1 MRKLF
6 EARGEY
12 NVFHDYYRKLVQA
25 LHDEGVTR
33 NVFCVNVDALI
44 ATLLLKMMWPAW
56 QAGSLASSEL
66 ETAAFT
72 AFLYGRLIGC
82 ARDRRPPQPRQEH
95 GHPHPAV
102 AGEVRCVSHRP
113 ALRRDDR
120 ACAAGRNA
128 RRNAGLARPAN
139 PAQAIEPIGPG

>member
-82 ARDRRPPQPRQEH
+82 AAEIEDHLNRGKNMDTRTPQSQVKF
-95 GHPHPAV
+95 V
-102 AGEVRCVSHRP
+102 A
-113 ALRRDDR
+113 
-120 ACAAGRNA
+120 
-128 RRNAGLARPAN
+128 
-139 PAQAIEPIGPG
+139 